1 VQSWSYG
8 EEDSSLPGLL
18 NVAMKVLIV
27 VCLRF
32 QRVYWNILY
41 LQHIANLAGNKTL
54 VLPVPAFNVI
64 NGGSHAG
71 NKLAMQVNGLWN
83 VNFSVHASAIFSAHS
98 TVVQE
103 FMILPTGASSF
114 KEAMKMGVEVYHHLK
129 VNNYCIYQ
137 CIYLKSGLWFCGR
150 MLMFLYAEHN
160 QEEVR
165 SRCHECGGRRWLCT

>member
-32 QRVYWNILY
+32 QRVYCNILY

-71 NKLAMQVNGLWN
+71 NKLAMQVNGL
-83 VNFSVHASAIFSAHS
+83 
-98 TVVQE
+98 
-103 FMILPTGASSF
+103 
-114 KEAMKMGVEVYHHLK
+114 
-129 VNNYCIYQ
+129 
-137 CIYLKSGLWFCGR
+137 
-150 MLMFLYAEHN
+150 
-160 QEEVR
+160 
-165 SRCHECGGRRWLCT
+165 